1 MKTNIEVQGKQVWV
15 TPTGFKLSSKG
26 KVVSTG
32 EFLGSLPKGE
42 ARKLRKE
49 MFKMGQK
56 SKASAKRLA
65 S

>member
-1 MKTNIEVQGKQVWV
+1 MRTQFSIEGRFVFV
-15 TPTGFKLSSKG
+15 TPTGFKLGSKG

-49 MFKMGQK
+49 CYKMGQK

>member
-1 MKTNIEVQGKQVWV
+1 MKTSISVQGKQVWV
-15 TPTGFKLSSKG
+15 TPTGFKLGSKG
-26 KVVSTG
+26 KVTPTG
-32 EFLGSLPKGE
+32 EFLGSLSKGE